1 MSTFNFKLTIF
12 GCSERIRSYPF
23 KDDFKLKLKIPF
35 WIFRQWGAGVWKK
48 WIKDCVQI
56 VADLPLGSPGQ
67 NQQAQ
72 KQMGVDAVKILAFSS
87 QSVVISKDG
96 YEKCLSIYYA
106 NWTA

>member
-1 MSTFNFKLTIF
+1 M
-12 GCSERIRSYPF
+12 
-23 KDDFKLKLKIPF
+23 KIPF
-35 WIFRQWGAGVWKK
+35 WIFRQWGAGV
-48 WIKDCVQI
+48 CVQI

-87 QSVVISKDG
+87 QSVVISKNG

-106 NWTA
+106 N